1 MILAD
6 FIIILAINIPNTTD
20 PVINNPNVN
29 ICSNSSI
36 FYFVLQCLL
45 IVLEVLITRSELKV
59 AISTDPIKAR
69 VTNIISDILLFCF
82 VMFFYFI

>member
-1 MILAD
+1 
-6 FIIILAINIPNTTD
+6 
-20 PVINNPNVN
+20 
-29 ICSNSSI
+29 
-36 FYFVLQCLL
+36 
-45 IVLEVLITRSELKV
+45 VLEVLITRSELKV